1 MSAKRSD
8 VVYDVIVVGGGPMG
22 LSAAYQCA
30 AKEHKKVIV
39 VEKYTFG
46 NSYGSSPGFGRQ
58 FRTCYSE
65 YNLCELAIKTSLL
78 WDELMDDLD
87 DQSLL
92 KRTGVLWFGDAKV
105 EGSEGNIDKAVQ
117 NLKDLQQ
124 QYTLLEDKE
133 EILNDERFSFVSH
146 AVNDI
151 AKPKALYLEDGGTI
165 NVPALVKSLLKKLE
179 ETETVVLLE
188 NAIVECID
196 YSSQDVVK
204 VSVVS
209 DQEQQLIRGKKVIM
223 TPGVNVNRLLETLK
237 PSFTK
242 RINLLI
248 YLWSSTYFKSKTTS
262 SQKPGTPSESSE
274 WPVWFFFGQP
284 DDKGIEEAHNVNVFY
299 GFPSEKMKPR
309 YARVAPAFTSSHIYD
324 LKIYPPSISSRPL
337 DSDALRFTSAFVEK
351 SMPSLSSTLVEDEF
365 STCLAGF
372 AELVSGSK
380 EDDQSAGFVLDF
392 LPGEEINNRLVVF
405 TGGWGMKFVPVIGKI
420 LADLAI
426 RGRTEYN
433 KLIEPM
439 NINRGILV
447 EEKDISQKKPGQ
459 KLVRLPISG
468 RAAKFNK
475 IWS

>member
-1 MSAKRSD
+1 MSAKLSD

-30 AKEHKKVIV
+30 EKEHKKVIV
-39 VEKYTFG
+39 IEKYTIG
-46 NSYGSSPGFGRQ
+46 NAYGSSPGFGRQ

-65 YNLCELAIKTSLL
+65 YNLCELAIKTSPL
-78 WDELMDDLD
+78 WDQLMDDLN

-92 KRTGVLWFGDAKV
+92 KRTGVLWFGDATV
-105 EGSEGNIDKAVQ
+105 EGSEGNIDKAVE
-117 NLKDLQQ
+117 NLKDLHQK
-124 QYTLLEDKE
+124 YTLLEGKE
-133 EILNDERFSFVSH
+133 EILNDKRFSFVSQ

-165 NVPALVKSLLKKLE
+165 NVPALIKSLVKKLE
-179 ETETVVLLE
+179 EKETVLLE
-188 NAIVECID
+188 NANVECID

-209 DQEQQLIRGKKVIM
+209 DQKEQLIHGKKVIM
-223 TPGVNVNRLLETLK
+223 TPGADVNCLLETLK
-237 PSFTK
+237 PSFAK

-248 YLWSSTYFKSKTTS
+248 HLWSSTYFKSKNTPN
-262 SQKPGTPSESSE
+262 QKSESSE

-284 DDKGIEEAHNVNVFY
+284 NDRSTEEAHDVNVFY
-299 GFPSEKMKPR
+299 GFPSENMKPC
-309 YARVAPAFTSSHIYD
+309 YARVAPAFTSSQIYD
-324 LKIYPPSISSRPL
+324 FEIYPPSISNRPRDL
-337 DSDALRFTSAFVEK
+337 NALRFTSAFVEK
-351 SMPSLSSTLVEDEF
+351 SMPSLSSTLVEEEF

-372 AELVSGSK
+372 AELVRGSK

-392 LPGEEINNRLVVF
+392 LPGEGINNRLVLF

-420 LADLAI
+420 LADLTI

-433 KLIEPM
+433 KLIEHM

-447 EEKDISQKKPGQ
+447 EERDILQKKSGQ
-459 KLVRLPISG
+459 KQARLPISH